1 MGHCRLSGLT
11 AEPSRL
17 IMSQSTRSQD
27 NIETIVRL
35 EEEADNDRSPVARTS
50 EIIGHFAGTIP
61 FVIGEIV
68 FVAVWITLNIGGIAS
83 VVPFD
88 RYPFPL
94 LSCLLSFECVMLTAF
109 VLIRQNRMSFRADR
123 RNHLG
128 LQINVLAEKE
138 ITTVIQMLGR
148 MSRQMGIEA
157 EVTDS
162 ETREF
167 AEDTSI
173 ETIARDLQDNLN
185 PKASESRSP

>member
-1 MGHCRLSGLT
+1 
-11 AEPSRL
+11 
-17 IMSQSTRSQD
+17 MSQSTRSQD

-35 EEEADNDRSPVARTS
+35 EEEGENDRNPVERIS

-61 FVIGEIV
+61 FVICEIV
-68 FVAVWITLNIGGIAS
+68 FVVVWIAVNIGGVAS

-128 LQINVLAEKE
+128 LQINLLSEKE
-138 ITTVIQMLGR
+138 ITKVIQMLER
-148 MSRQMGIEA
+148 MSQQMGIES

-162 ETREF
+162 ETKEL

-173 ETIARDLQDNLN
+173 ETIARDVRDNLN
-185 PKASESRSP
+185 TQASGTRSP

>member
-1 MGHCRLSGLT
+1 
-11 AEPSRL
+11 
-17 IMSQSTRSQD
+17 MSQSTRSQD
-27 NIETIVRL
+27 NIETILRL
-35 EEEADNDRSPVARTS
+35 EEEGENDRSPAERTS

-61 FVIGEIV
+61 FVVGQIV
-68 FVAVWITLNIGGIAS
+68 FVAAWITLNTGSVAS

-128 LQINVLAEKE
+128 LQINLLAEKE
-138 ITTVIQMLGR
+138 ITTIIQMLGR

-162 ETREF
+162 ETREL

-173 ETIARDLQDNLN
+173 EAIARDLRDNLN
-185 PKASESRSP
+185 PKAPETSSP